1 MKGLRGERGAT
12 ILKVLDFCFCIYYH
26 VLTMSGINRQNRF
39 TMDKWLTLEQIAEYL
54 QMSTSSIYK
63 MAQAG
68 KIPAYKV
75 GRQWRFKKEEI
86 DKWIKSQNGR

>member
-1 MKGLRGERGAT
+1 
-12 ILKVLDFCFCIYYH
+12 
-26 VLTMSGINRQNRF
+26 MSGNNKQGDLN
-39 TMDKWLTLEQIAEYL
+39 MEKWLTLEQIAEYL

-86 DKWIKSQNGR
+86 DKWITNKKSNKFRGNKNEN

>member
-1 MKGLRGERGAT
+1 MIGK
-12 ILKVLDFCFCIYYH
+12 
-26 VLTMSGINRQNRF
+26 NRQNKLD
-39 TMDKWLTLEQIAEYL
+39 MDKWLTLEQIAEYL

-68 KIPAYKV
+68 KIPSYKV

-86 DKWIKSQNGR
+86 DKWVAKQKPKRK

>member
-1 MKGLRGERGAT
+1 MAGNTK
-12 ILKVLDFCFCIYYH
+12 
-26 VLTMSGINRQNRF
+26 QNN
-39 TMDKWLTLEQIAEYL
+39 TPIDKWLTLEQIAEYL

-75 GRQWRFKKEEI
+75 GRQWRFKREEI
-86 DKWIKSQNGR
+86 DKWVEKNKFGRIKR

>member
-1 MKGLRGERGAT
+1 MTGKRKQGDLA
-12 ILKVLDFCFCIYYH
+12 
-26 VLTMSGINRQNRF
+26 
-39 TMDKWLTLEQIAEYL
+39 MDKWLTLEQIAEYL

-63 MAQAG
+63 MAQKG

-86 DKWIKSQNGR
+86 DEWVREQNTKGCNYENY

>member
-1 MKGLRGERGAT
+1 
-12 ILKVLDFCFCIYYH
+12 
-26 VLTMSGINRQNRF
+26 
-39 TMDKWLTLEQIAEYL
+39 MDKWLTLEQIAEYL

-68 KIPAYKV
+68 KIPSYKV

-86 DKWIKSQNGR
+86 DKWVEHNKFKRGQK

>member
-1 MKGLRGERGAT
+1 MNKK
-12 ILKVLDFCFCIYYH
+12 IV
-26 VLTMSGINRQNRF
+26 

-75 GRQWRFKKEEI
+75 GRQWRFKIEEI
-86 DKWIKSQNGR
+86 DKWVEKHKHNKKEKT

>member
-1 MKGLRGERGAT
+1 MRLR
-12 ILKVLDFCFCIYYH
+12 ILYKKLDSLLNIYYH
-26 VLTMSGINRQNRF
+26 ILAMNGNNKQGDLN
-39 TMDKWLTLEQIAEYL
+39 MEKWLTLEQIAEYL

-75 GRQWRFKKEEI
+75 GRQWRFRKEEI
-86 DKWIKSQNGR
+86 DRWVKDQTRKK

>member
-1 MKGLRGERGAT
+1 MVNKNKQSEL
-12 ILKVLDFCFCIYYH
+12 
-26 VLTMSGINRQNRF
+26 N
-39 TMDKWLTLEQIAEYL
+39 MDKWLTLEQIAEYL

-68 KIPAYKV
+68 KIPAYKI

-86 DKWIKSQNGR
+86 DTWVEKRKVIRQKDKK

>member
-1 MKGLRGERGAT
+1 MLAMIGKNKQGE
-12 ILKVLDFCFCIYYH
+12 LN
-26 VLTMSGINRQNRF
+26 ME
-39 TMDKWLTLEQIAEYL
+39 KWLTLEQIAEYL
-54 QMSTSSIYK
+54 QMSISSIYK

-86 DKWIKSQNGR
+86 DQWVEKKKK

>member
-1 MKGLRGERGAT
+1 MLSMTGNNEQRDPA
-12 ILKVLDFCFCIYYH
+12 
-26 VLTMSGINRQNRF
+26 
-39 TMDKWLTLEQIAEYL
+39 MDKWLTLEQIAEYL

-75 GRQWRFKKEEI
+75 GRQWRFKKELI
-86 DKWIKSQNGR
+86 DEWMVRKEFKDRGEHERF

>member
-1 MKGLRGERGAT
+1 MIGNDKQGKLN
-12 ILKVLDFCFCIYYH
+12 
-26 VLTMSGINRQNRF
+26 MN
-39 TMDKWLTLEQIAEYL
+39 KWLTLEQIAEYL

-86 DKWIKSQNGR
+86 DKWVEKQSGKK

>member
-1 MKGLRGERGAT
+1 MISKN
-12 ILKVLDFCFCIYYH
+12 KQNKLD
-26 VLTMSGINRQNRF
+26 
-39 TMDKWLTLEQIAEYL
+39 MDKWLTLEQITEYL

-63 MAQAG
+63 MAQVG

-86 DKWIKSQNGR
+86 DKWVEKHRKTTIRKRNGGSYV

>member
-1 MKGLRGERGAT
+1 MIDKNKQE
-12 ILKVLDFCFCIYYH
+12 
-26 VLTMSGINRQNRF
+26 NP

-68 KIPAYKV
+68 KIPAYKI

-86 DKWIKSQNGR
+86 DRWVQRNKFRKVKR

>member
-1 MKGLRGERGAT
+1 
-12 ILKVLDFCFCIYYH
+12 
-26 VLTMSGINRQNRF
+26 
-39 TMDKWLTLEQIAEYL
+39 
-54 QMSTSSIYK
+54 

-86 DKWIKSQNGR
+86 DKWVEKQNPKRYRL

>member
-1 MKGLRGERGAT
+1 
-12 ILKVLDFCFCIYYH
+12 
-26 VLTMSGINRQNRF
+26 
-39 TMDKWLTLEQIAEYL
+39 MDKWLTLEQIAEYL

-63 MAQAG
+63 MAQKG

-86 DKWIKSQNGR
+86 DEWIRKQKSLRTGN